1 MQEATIIVP
10 VYNAENYLGQCFA
23 SLRRQSVQNFR
34 VLIVNDGSTD
44 GSQKCIDAFT
54 AENPSR
60 YHAIVKPNGGYGS
73 SIKTGIRN
81 CETPY
86 FMILDPDDTLKET
99 AVEKLCRMAEV
110 SGSDLVIRA
119 RMDQYSYS
127 RRPVYDCCYQS
138 DRTTLQKDT
147 VYNRH
152 SDHFSDLFLVDPRSQ
167 AKLYRRSC
175 AEGIRF
181 ASRISYA
188 DHMLFWLTLLRAS
201 KVIYTDE
208 PLAVYR
214 KRRLEREEDII
225 GQMKGEIF
233 SYRKIL
239 SQSQHISDVP
249 EIFYWRMFAVYLDIM
264 ARLDGIAVQ
273 KEQKQQ
279 LLDDLDVY
287 RCELAVYAS
296 KIRGGAR
303 QAGVPFQERVRHEVM
318 LSKAG
323 ERMMALKKKKLQ

>member
-10 VYNAENYLGQCFA
+10 VYNAENYLGQCFE
-23 SLRRQSVQNFR
+23 SLRRQSIQNFQ
-34 VLIVNDGSTD
+34 VLLINDGSTD
-44 GSQKCIDAFT
+44 TSQERIDAFV

-99 AVEKLCRMAEV
+99 AVEKLCRMADV
-110 SGSDLVIRA
+110 SGADLVIGA
-119 RMDQYSYS
+119 RIAQYSYS
-127 RRPVYDCCYQS
+127 KRPVYDCCYQS
-138 DRTTLQKDT
+138 ERTTLQKDT
-147 VYNRH
+147 VYNRNTEQ
-152 SDHFSDLFLVDPRSQ
+152 FRNLFMVDPRSQ
-167 AKLYRRSC
+167 AKLYKRSC

-181 ASRISYA
+181 ASKISYA

-214 KRRLEREEDII
+214 KRRLEREEDIAA
-225 GQMKGEIF
+225 QLKGEIF
-233 SYRKIL
+233 SYRMIL
-239 SQSQHISDVP
+239 SQSQHISNIP
-249 EIFYWRMFAVYLDIM
+249 ELFYWRLFSVYLDIM
-264 ARLDGIAVQ
+264 SRLDDLHVSMER
-273 KEQKQQ
+273 KLQ
-279 LLDDLDVY
+279 LVDDLDVF
-287 RCELAVYAS
+287 RQELAPFAA
-296 KIRGGAR
+296 KIREGSR
-303 QAGVPFQERVRHEVM
+303 QAGVPFQERVRYEVM

-323 ERMMALKKKKLQ
+323 ERMMALKKKKIK